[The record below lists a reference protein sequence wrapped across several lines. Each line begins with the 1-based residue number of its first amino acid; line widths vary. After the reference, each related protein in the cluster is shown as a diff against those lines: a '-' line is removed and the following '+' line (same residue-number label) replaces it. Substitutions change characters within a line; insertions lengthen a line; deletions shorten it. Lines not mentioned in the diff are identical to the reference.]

1 MVVKDENINSENVVL
16 TAEFNVRMVGEM
28 QHLLPHVSCKVWDHV
43 RGFQPLKTSQAPQTH
58 FSNHDP
64 VSLVRRSTFF
74 KIKKCSDSRVSITC
88 DSEVPSSHLISQV
101 SNRAIL
107 KKSDNTRKT

>member
-43 RGFQPLKTSQAPQTH
+43 EVFSLWKHLKHPKLI
-58 FSNHDP
+58 FP
-64 VSLVRRSTFF
+64 IMILVSLVRRSTFF
-74 KIKKCSDSRVSITC
+74 KIKKCLDSRVSITC
-88 DSEVPSSHLISQV
+88 DSEVQIH
-101 SNRAIL
+101 
-107 KKSDNTRKT
+107 T

>member
-43 RGFQPLKTSQAPQTH
+43 KV
-58 FSNHDP
+58 FS
-64 VSLVRRSTFF
+64 L
-74 KIKKCSDSRVSITC
+74 
-88 DSEVPSSHLISQV
+88 
-101 SNRAIL
+101 
-107 KKSDNTRKT
+107 